1 MGAGQSTVVSAL
13 ACGRLSFSSHAS
25 PNPHDPRARSD
36 PAEIPDLS
44 TVYTFLSKKVCKAKI
59 ELRELGV
66 FWTDTTHAR
75 QIISRKKILYTRAVI
90 FSCSFFLL
98 SFWSLVGATRSH
110 LFTHVHTR
118 TTPTLSTQSLAGF
131 PEPVEAQ
138 ARQRRR
144 ARGRRE
150 GGGEVCGRERYALL
164 VIEAEEAAIGQRG
177 A

>member
-1 MGAGQSTVVSAL
+1 M
-13 ACGRLSFSSHAS
+13 
-25 PNPHDPRARSD
+25 
-36 PAEIPDLS
+36 AEN
-44 TVYTFLSKKVCKAKI
+44 VK
-59 ELRELGV
+59 
-66 FWTDTTHAR
+66 
-75 QIISRKKILYTRAVI
+75 
-90 FSCSFFLL
+90 

-110 LFTHVHTR
+110 LFTHAVK
-118 TTPTLSTQSLAGF
+118 PYANAYFNTQSLAGF

-150 GGGEVCGRERYALL
+150 GGGEFCGRERCALL